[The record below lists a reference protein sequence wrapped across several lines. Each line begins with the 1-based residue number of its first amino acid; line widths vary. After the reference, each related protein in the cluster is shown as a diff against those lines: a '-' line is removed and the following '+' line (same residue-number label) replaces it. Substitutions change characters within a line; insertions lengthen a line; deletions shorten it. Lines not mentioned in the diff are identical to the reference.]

1 MAGRTKRQRRRQA
14 DRFFAEQQFP
24 NAFPGAKGNRSWRV
38 VAPDRYREGR
48 DDDAAAA
55 RALDLL
61 P

>member
-38 VAPDRYREGR
+38 SPDRYREGR